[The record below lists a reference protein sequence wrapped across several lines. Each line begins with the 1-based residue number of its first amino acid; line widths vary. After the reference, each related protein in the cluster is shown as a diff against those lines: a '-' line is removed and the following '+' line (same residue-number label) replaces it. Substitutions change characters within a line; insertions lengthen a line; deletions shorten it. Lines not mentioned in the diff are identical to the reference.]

1 MRFHKF
7 LNEVKDIVDSGK
19 KGKEF
24 EAKFIEALEMVGL
37 DFDINHYAGK
47 MWDILPK
54 GDGWLRLVSDKEVN
68 IKVAG
73 TKWMFASTELYTML
87 PWEKLPDNWDVDKAT
102 KKVRNFLNKKGVAQ
116 TVYLKPKDK
125 TIQMAIIDAVNKKDK
140 EKLDTLMVK
149 KNFYIEKLGQ
159 GYNVRILTNGERV
172 TSIAIDKD
180 GKVFMRSEKPRQMKG
195 SSMVVTFRTP
205 TAKLGKVERK
215 LKS

>member
-1 MRFHKF
+1 MRFNKF
-7 LNEVKDIVDSGK
+7 LNEVEDIVDTGK

-24 EAKFIEALEMVGL
+24 ETKLIKALEMVGL
-37 DFDINHYAGK
+37 DFEVNHYAGK

-73 TKWMFASTELYTML
+73 TKWMFASTELYKML

-102 KKVRNFLNKKGVAQ
+102 KKVRNFLNKKGIAQ

-125 TIQMAIIDAVNKKDK
+125 AIQMAIIDAVDKKDK

-159 GYNVRILTNGERV
+159 GYGVRILTNGERV

-180 GKVFMRSEKPRQMKG
+180 GKVFMRSEKPRKMKG
-195 SSMVVTFRTP
+195 STVVTFRTP
-205 TAKLGKVERK
+205 TAKLGKIERK

>member
-87 PWEKLPDNWDVDKAT
+87 PWEKLLDNWDVDKAT

>member
-7 LNEVKDIVDSGK
+7 LNEAEDIVDTGK

-24 EAKFIEALEMVGL
+24 ETKLIKALEMVGL
-37 DFDINHYAGK
+37 DFEVNHYAGK

-73 TKWMFASTELYTML
+73 TKWMFASTELYKML
-87 PWEKLPDNWDVDKAT
+87 PWEKLPDKWDVDKAT
-102 KKVRNFLNKKGVAQ
+102 KKVRNFLNKKGIAQ

-125 TIQMAIIDAVNKKDK
+125 TIQMAIIDAVDKKDK

-159 GYNVRILTNGERV
+159 GYGVRILTNGERV

-180 GKVFMRSEKPRQMKG
+180 GKVFMRSEKPRKMKG
-195 SSMVVTFRTP
+195 STVVTFRTP
-205 TAKLGKVERK
+205 TAKLGKIERK